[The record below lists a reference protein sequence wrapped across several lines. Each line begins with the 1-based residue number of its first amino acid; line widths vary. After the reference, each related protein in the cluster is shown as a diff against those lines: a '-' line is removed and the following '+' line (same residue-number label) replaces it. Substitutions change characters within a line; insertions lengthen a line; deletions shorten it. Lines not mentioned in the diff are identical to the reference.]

1 MPMQPRSAE
10 KRRAPTWSERGSA
23 AVDVGDLEA
32 ARACFAEAVR
42 AERGNA
48 GHRYHLAVVQEALG
62 DFGAAAASLTE
73 ALRLDPAMA
82 GAARRL
88 ALLAGRCD
96 LPGDEP
102 LNAAGLKAALAH
114 DTVDRDLIA
123 EAALRHLARAG
134 PLADA
139 LAIGRSEGW
148 PAAARGLCVDKTA
161 ALLRDQLFLEVLRT
175 SVFRGPDAERLLT
188 ALRRVLLLEVASAR
202 LQERALFDFAL
213 ALARQCQINE
223 HVWAVSAAEASEVER
238 LALPM
243 DALLAGD
250 AGAGCRLLVAA
261 LYRPFTELLGAHVG
275 PRQAGGIRPRAL
287 REVVACALAEAADE
301 RERMAQM
308 PRLGGIVEASSREVA
323 QQYEASPYPRWTCV
337 GLLAPKGMRRAL
349 RRYFSDRE
357 LAFLEQPFEVLIAGC
372 GTGQQAVQAALA
384 YGTQARV
391 LAIDLSAASL
401 AYAARMAER
410 FGVCNISF
418 AQADLLTLHQ
428 AGSGS
433 VERFDVIECTGV
445 LHHLADPLQGW
456 RALIRCLAK
465 DGRML
470 LGLYS
475 ATARRDLG
483 ALRREAAY
491 PGAGCSDA
499 ALRAFRQELLD
510 RPDGAPGSELATSR
524 DFYATSNV
532 RDLVLH
538 VSEHPLTLPQVA
550 RFLDENGL
558 TFRGFQLE
566 RGVFGRFQDQFP
578 GEVWPGGLDSWAH
591 FENANPNTFN
601 GMYNFWC
608 ARN

>member
-1 MPMQPRSAE
+1 M
-10 KRRAPTWSERGSA
+10 RRAPTWSERGSA
-23 AVDVGDLEA
+23 AVDVGDLDA

-42 AERGNA
+42 AERGSA

-96 LPGDEP
+96 LPGEEP

-123 EAALRHLARAG
+123 ETALRHLGRTA

-148 PAAARGLCVDKTA
+148 PAAARGLCLNKTA
-161 ALLRDQLFLEVLRT
+161 ALLRDQLFQEVLRT
-175 SVFRGPDAERLLT
+175 SVFRGRDAERLLT
-188 ALRRVLLLEVASAR
+188 ALRRVLLEVAPAR

-213 ALARQCQINE
+213 ALAQQCQINE
-223 HVWAVSAAEASEVER
+223 HVWAVSAAEASAVER
-238 LALPM
+238 LAPPM
-243 DALLAGD
+243 DALLGGD
-250 AGAGCRLLVAA
+250 AGAGCRLLVTA
-261 LYRPFTELLGAHVG
+261 LYRPFTELLGEHVG
-275 PRQAGGIRPRAL
+275 PQQARGIRPRAL
-287 REVVACALAEAADE
+287 REVVTCALAEAADE
-301 RERMAQM
+301 RARMRRM
-308 PRLGGIVEASSREVA
+308 PRLGGIVEAISREVA
-323 QQYEASPYPRWTCV
+323 QQYEASPYPRWTSV
-337 GLLAPKGMRRAL
+337 GLLAPKDMRRAL
-349 RRYFSDRE
+349 RRYFSDPE
-357 LAFLEQPFEVLIAGC
+357 LAFLERRFEVLIAGC

-384 YGTQARV
+384 YGPQARV
-391 LAIDLSAASL
+391 LAIDLSTASL

-418 AQADLLTLHQ
+418 AQADLLTLHR
-428 AGSGS
+428 AGGGS
-433 VERFDVIECTGV
+433 VQRFDVIECTGV

-475 ATARRDLG
+475 ATARRNLS

-491 PGAGCSDA
+491 PGAGCTDA

-550 RFLDENGL
+550 RFLEENGL

-566 RGVFGRFQDQFP
+566 RGVFGRFQERFP
-578 GEVWPGGLDSWAH
+578 GEVWPGCLHSWAQ
-591 FENANPNTFN
+591 FEDANSNTFN

-608 ARN
+608 ARI